1 MDTYDPITLFTP
13 REHAILAK
21 YFGLQNL
28 RPKEASDPRL
38 LEVYDPEEWNESI
51 KGMALLSGYN
61 EGGPYT
67 FAPETIEQDF
77 VSTGDPIPTPL
88 EAAVARIC
96 LNSAKRRKS
105 SSRKNPKISKT
116 TLESQF
122 IATVD
127 WGGGGYGAC
136 SWPEAYHIIEIPYYN
151 RWVVTST
158 RDTSEITGYDEC
170 AIYNVTS
177 NQPEK
182 SVCCDALLRYWRYQ
196 LLFNQPVFNVI
207 RASGLLAAADLSS
220 VAALVWPSLE
230 IPQDSWN
237 EFVKRTGFDL
247 KRYAEEKRKDEEL

>member
-1 MDTYDPITLFTP
+1 MDTYDPITLFTH

-21 YFGLQNL
+21 YFGLQHL
-28 RPKEASDPRL
+28 RPKEACDPSLFTMLAPTR
-38 LEVYDPEEWNESI
+38 WSESR
-51 KGMALLSGYN
+51 KGVALKQGY
-61 EGGPYT
+61 ECGRYKID
-67 FAPETIEQDF
+67 PETIEEDF
-77 VSTGDPIPTPL
+77 IASGESSPSPV

-96 LNSAKRRKS
+96 LDTAKRRES
-105 SSRKNPKISKT
+105 SSRRIPKIPGPP
-116 TLESQF
+116 LESQF

-127 WGGGGYGAC
+127 WGGEGFRAC
-136 SWPEAYHIIEIPYYN
+136 SWPEAYHITKIPYYN

-170 AIYNVTS
+170 AIFNSPS
-177 NQPEK
+177 NQPER

-196 LLFNQPVFNVI
+196 LLFKQPVFNEI

-220 VAALVWPSLE
+220 VAALVWPSSE
-230 IPQDSWN
+230 IPKDSWN

>member
-1 MDTYDPITLFTP
+1 MDTFDPISFFTL

-28 RPKEASDPRL
+28 RPKEASDPKL

-51 KGMALLSGYN
+51 KGVALLSGYN

-67 FAPETIEQDF
+67 FDPETIGQDF

-96 LNSAKRRKS
+96 LDTAKRRES
-105 SSRKNPKISKT
+105 SSRRIPKIPGPP
-116 TLESQF
+116 LESHF

-127 WGGGGYGAC
+127 WGAGGFRAC
-136 SWPEAYHIIEIPYYN
+136 SWPEAYHITKIPYYN

-158 RDTSEITGYDEC
+158 RDTSEITGYEEC
-170 AIYNVTS
+170 AIYNAPTD
-177 NQPEK
+177 QPEK

-196 LLFNQPVFNVI
+196 LLFKQPAFNEI
-207 RASGLLAAADLSS
+207 RASGLLAAVDLSTI
-220 VAALVWPSLE
+220 ATLVWPSSE
-230 IPQDSWN
+230 IPKDSWN